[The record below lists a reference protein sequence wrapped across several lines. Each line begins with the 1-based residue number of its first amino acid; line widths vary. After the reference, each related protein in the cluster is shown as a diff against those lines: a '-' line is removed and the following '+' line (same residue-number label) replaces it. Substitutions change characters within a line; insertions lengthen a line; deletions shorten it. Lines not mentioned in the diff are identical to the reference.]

1 MSEHRDQDT
10 GQNTGQKNGE
20 DVATRMSEGASGGTR
35 DVKVRFD
42 DSKMTTAY
50 ANVANVGMS
59 RDEVSLLFGVN
70 RTWGAVGDSVT
81 IELSNRII
89 LTPAVAR
96 SFSETLQRVLA
107 EYDRQMTEGSGN

>member
-1 MSEHRDQDT
+1 MTEDSRDNASDIASRMDVGT
-10 GQNTGQKNGE
+10 NG
-20 DVATRMSEGASGGTR
+20 AR

-42 DSKMTTAY
+42 DAKMTTSY

-59 RDEVSLLFGVN
+59 QDEVSFLFGVN
-70 RTWGAVGDSVT
+70 RTWGAVNDSVT

-107 EYDRQMTEGSGN
+107 EYDRQMSERAGK

>member
-1 MSEHRDQDT
+1 MTEDNKNTT
-10 GQNTGQKNGE
+10 G
-20 DVATRMSEGASGGTR
+20 DVASRMSAGATGAR

-42 DSKMTTAY
+42 DAGMTTSY

-59 RDEVSLLFGVN
+59 QDEVSFLFGVN

-81 IELSNRII
+81 IELSNRVI

-107 EYDRQMTEGSGN
+107 EYDRQMAERAEK

>member
-1 MSEHRDQDT
+1 MT
-10 GQNTGQKNGE
+10 E
-20 DVATRMSEGASGGTR
+20 DSSDKVGNIASRISAGASGAR

-42 DSKMTTAY
+42 DSKMTTSY
-50 ANVANVGMS
+50 SNVANVGMS
-59 RDEVSLLFGVN
+59 QDEVSFLFGVN
-70 RTWGAVGDSVT
+70 RTWGAVNDSVT

-107 EYDRQMTEGSGN
+107 EYDRQMAERAGK

>member
-1 MSEHRDQDT
+1 MTEEASNKAET
-10 GQNTGQKNGE
+10 KGE
-20 DVATRMSEGASGGTR
+20 AAGAVR

-42 DSKMTTAY
+42 DANMTTAY

-59 RDEVSLLFGVN
+59 QDEVSFLFGVN

-107 EYDRQMTEGSGN
+107 EYDRQMAAKSGS